1 MTQTLSHVIIVVSKS
16 SILSS
21 ELRTLISGKL
31 TGVQRAVASIL
42 LLSSFYNKTEY
53 SGLETHILNSY
64 TNAILQVMHY
74 SLPIRYVAKSHIT
87 TNCSREHCRIQTFH
101 RFLIEHMSQ
110 EGNTFPHNPII
121 NTSVDDSRPPAAPV
135 TQLFGIDGRNLITC
149 LDCNA
154 TREKEMMT
162 HVIDLTYLRKASFQ
176 DSFRWWLSNTDC
188 GSQTLMSPNPLWISR
203 QFCAIHYS
211 VILHTKRHVKFANNL
226 PRSPRVAQFPPKI
239 FHLYWR

>member
-1 MTQTLSHVIIVVSKS
+1 MLEDAKGINCQSSNFCKTVGVLAQGTKFVGLYYVI
-16 SILSS
+16 
-21 ELRTLISGKL
+21 
-31 TGVQRAVASIL
+31 
-42 LLSSFYNKTEY
+42 
-53 SGLETHILNSY
+53 THFREAQ
-64 TNAILQVMHY
+64 NAIELIEY
-74 SLPIRYVAKSHIT
+74 G
-87 TNCSREHCRIQTFH
+87 RESGEVNYAQRIQTFH